1 MFIEKDIW
9 ASRQAIYA
17 ETHLFSSRCRCANG
31 HPFTAEIYFSI
42 NIKTDKP
49 AFDRLATIGTLI
61 VQCPTCK
68 ADCRIAEPVTLHDP
82 EKQQFALFIPETLTH
97 REIPFRAALL
107 TRIAE
112 TDANL
117 IPPYFGDFQTLLGL
131 PDLIEWRSASSSPPL
146 KRPSYAYTGRPS
158 PHPTTHPPM
167 TSRKSPPGP
176 VKSNEAIHEAF
187 ADLARSDNEAP
198 SYPAPFS
205 LESDSEDSGDWLDD
219 AALSEAERA
228 LSNGSQPSSNASG
241 SDAVPDS
248 INPKIKRSS
257 DTNPKITTSKKR
269 NKQEDAALD
278 AKPGDE
284 KQ

>member
-9 ASRQAIYA
+9 ASNRAIHA

-31 HPFTAEIYFSI
+31 HPFTAEIHFSI

-49 AFDRLATIGTLI
+49 VFDRLASTGTMI

-82 EKQQFALFIPETLTH
+82 DKQQFALFIPETLTH
-97 REIPFRAALL
+97 REIATRAALL

-112 TDANL
+112 TEADH
-117 IPPYFGDFQTLLGL
+117 IPPYFGDFQTLIGL

-158 PHPTTHPPM
+158 PHPTTQPSL
-167 TSRKSPPGP
+167 TSRKPPRGP
-176 VKSNEAIHEAF
+176 VTSNPPIHEAF

-198 SYPAPFS
+198 SYPPPFS

-219 AALSEAERA
+219 KALSEAERA
-228 LSNGSQPSSNASG
+228 LSNGSRQSSKASG
-241 SDAVPDS
+241 SNTGPDS
-248 INPKIKRSS
+248 NSPKKKTAS
-257 DTNPKITTSKKR
+257 DTNPKITVSKK
-269 NKQEDAALD
+269 KE
-278 AKPGDE
+278 
-284 KQ
+284 